1 MKSVNYYITWNGGRV
16 YMACTVSLRW
26 PDQAEISKKGHVST
40 NKFYRKFETEVLAS
54 LVKVLITYR
63 LAVVESI
70 SHVWLFET
78 PWTVVCQVPLLF
90 TNSHGL
96 LKFMSIELG
105 MLFNHLILCCP
116 LLLFL
121 QSFPASGFFLM
132 SRLYASGGQSTG
144 VSLSVFPMNIQSWFP
159 LRLTGLISL
168 ESKGLEGVFCSTTVQ
183 NHQFLSAL
191 SSLLSTCH
199 IRIWL
204 LEDSLYFKILYSYL
218 TPSSFLSLLVT
229 SSFSS
234 ISVCQFVFCYIHLFI
249 FVDSTYEW

>member
-1 MKSVNYYITWNGGRV
+1 MKSINYYIIVSNGIPQRMGGRV

-26 PDQAEISKKGHVST
+26 LDQAEISKKGHVST
-40 NKFYRKFETEVLAS
+40 NKFYRKFETEVLAI

-78 PWTVVCQVPLLF
+78 PWTVVCQVPLFF

-168 ESKGLEGVFCSTTVQ
+168 GFQGTFK
-183 NHQFLSAL
+183 
-191 SSLLSTCH
+191 SLLQHHSSKASVFSTQASLWSTSH
-199 IRIWL
+199 IRTWL
-204 LEDSLYFKILYSYL
+204 LEK
-218 TPSSFLSLLVT
+218 T
-229 SSFSS
+229 
-234 ISVCQFVFCYIHLFI
+234 
-249 FVDSTYEW
+249 